1 MCKLGYKLKLLRQE
15 KGVSQR
21 EVAHAIGVSVSAYA
35 NYEQGIREPSIEIIK
50 KICKYY
56 EKSSD
61 FILGLE

>member
-1 MCKLGYKLKLLRQE
+1 MKEQLKKLRQE

-21 EVAHAIGVSVSAYA
+21 EVARAIGVSVSAYA
-35 NYEQGIREPSIEIIK
+35 NYEQGIREPSIEILK